1 VRALIDYRP
10 ALRERSGIGEY
21 THELARGLAASFDA
35 ATLDLAVFSSSW
47 KDRLEIHEPGLDRT
61 RKIDRRWPVRVL
73 NFAWHRAGWPSVE
86 TLTGERFDVVHSMT
100 PLLIPSRE
108 AAQVITIADLS
119 FLTDPAWARAEIRRD
134 YPDLIHA
141 HARRADAIVVMSDHV
156 GAEVRRVIGADAK
169 KVAVIPAGAPDW
181 TPRAAAPANGY
192 VLFVGTLEPRKNV
205 GVLLDAYE
213 RLLGHSLSRRS
224 PQGGDGGEGGA
235 GQPGR
240 ELVLAGKATDA
251 AQPWLDRIARPPLA
265 GKVRHLGYVQAADR
279 RALYEG
285 ASVLVL
291 PSLDEGFG
299 LPVLEA
305 MTLGVP
311 VVASRRGSL
320 PEVLGDAGQLVDA
333 TDTQGF
339 AEAIDRVL
347 GDDGFAAACAAR
359 GIERSRQFRWDRAAR
374 QTYEVYQQAIAHRRC
389 ASA

>member
-21 THELARGLAASFDA
+21 THQLARGLAASFDP
-35 ATLDLAVFSSSW
+35 ATLDVSLFSSSW
-47 KDRLEIHEPGLDRT
+47 KDRLEIHDPGLDRV
-61 RKIDRRWPVRVL
+61 RRIDRRWPVRAL
-73 NFAWHRAGWPSVE
+73 NFAWHRGGWPAVE

-100 PLLIPSRE
+100 PLLIPSRA
-108 AAQVITIADLS
+108 AAQVVTIADLS
-119 FLTDPAWARAEIRRD
+119 FLTDPSWARAEIRRD
-134 YPDLIHA
+134 YPDLIHS

-156 GAEVRRVIGADAK
+156 GAEVRRVIGIEAEK
-169 KVAVIPAGAPDW
+169 IAVIPAGAPDW
-181 TPRAAAPANGY
+181 TPRLSAPAHGY

-205 GVLLDAYE
+205 GVLLDAFE
-213 RLLGHSLSRRS
+213 KVITHGDFELL
-224 PQGGDGGEGGA
+224 
-235 GQPGR
+235 
-240 ELVLAGKATDA
+240 LAGKATDA
-251 AQPWLDRIARPPLA
+251 ARPWLDRIARAPLA
-265 GKVRHLGYVQAADR
+265 GCVRHLGYVEPDER

-333 TDTQGF
+333 NDQQGF

-347 GDDGFAAACAAR
+347 RDRSFAAACAAR

-374 QTYEVYQQAIAHRRC
+374 QTYAVYQQAIAHRRC

>member
-47 KDRLEIHEPGLDRT
+47 KDRLEIHEPGLDRA

-213 RLLGHSLSRRS
+213 SLSRRS
-224 PQGGDGGEGGA
+224 AKREGG
-235 GQPGR
+235 P

-347 GDDGFAAACAAR
+347 ADDGFAAACAAR

>member
-10 ALRERSGIGEY
+10 ALRERTGIGEY
-21 THELARGLAASFDA
+21 THELVRALSA
-35 ATLDLAVFSSSW
+35 LDLDLSVFSSSW
-47 KDRLEIHEPGLDRT
+47 KDRLVLEEPGLERVH
-61 RKIDRRWPVRVL
+61 RIDRRWPVRFL
-73 NFAWHRAGWPSVE
+73 NFVWHRLGRPPIEVM
-86 TLTGERFDVVHSMT
+86 TGATFDVVHSMT
-100 PLLIPSRE
+100 PLLIPARL

-119 FLTDPAWARAEIRRD
+119 FLTNPAWAQAEIRRD
-134 YPDLIHA
+134 YPGLIRS
-141 HARRADAIVVMSDHV
+141 HARRADGILVMSEHV
-156 GAEVRRVIGADAK
+156 GAEVQRVLGVDPAK
-169 KVAVIPAGAPDW
+169 IAVVSAGAPDW
-181 TPRAAAPANGY
+181 TPRTTPPGPPADGY

-213 RLLGHSLSRRS
+213 
-224 PQGGDGGEGGA
+224 A
-235 GQPGR
+235 GRAGWAGR

-251 AQPWLDRIARPPLA
+251 ARPWLERIARPPLA
-265 GKVRHLGYVQAADR
+265 GHVRHLGYVDAADR

-333 TDTQGF
+333 GDAQGF
-339 AEAIDRVL
+339 ADAIGRVL
-347 GDDGFAAACAAR
+347 SDRDFAADCAAR
-359 GIERSRQFRWDRAAR
+359 GIARARQFRWDRAAQ
-374 QTYEVYQQAIAHRRC
+374 QTMALYQRAIEHRRC

>member
-1 VRALIDYRP
+1 MRALIDYRP

-181 TPRAAAPANGY
+181 TPRAAAPTNGY

-205 GVLLDAYE
+205 GVLLDAFE
-213 RLLGHSLSRRS
+213 KIVAGRAGWA
-224 PQGGDGGEGGA
+224 GEA
-235 GQPGR
+235 GK

-251 AQPWLDRIARPPLA
+251 AGPWPSSLCRHGAAFNCP
-265 GKVRHLGYVQAADR
+265 GSTSVRRWCAPA
-279 RALYEG
+279 
-285 ASVLVL
+285 
-291 PSLDEGFG
+291 PSG
-299 LPVLEA
+299 
-305 MTLGVP
+305 T
-311 VVASRRGSL
+311 
-320 PEVLGDAGQLVDA
+320 
-333 TDTQGF
+333 
-339 AEAIDRVL
+339 
-347 GDDGFAAACAAR
+347 
-359 GIERSRQFRWDRAAR
+359 
-374 QTYEVYQQAIAHRRC
+374 
-389 ASA
+389 

>member
-47 KDRLEIHEPGLDRT
+47 KDRLEIHEPGLDRA

-73 NFAWHRAGWPSVE
+73 NFAWHRTGWPSVE

-181 TPRAAAPANGY
+181 TPRAATPANGY

-213 RLLGHSLSRRS
+213 SLSRRS
-224 PQGGDGGEGGA
+224 AKREGG
-235 GQPGR
+235 P

-347 GDDGFAAACAAR
+347 ADDGFAAACAAR

>member
-21 THELARGLAASFDA
+21 THELVRALAGGFSAD
-35 ATLDLAVFSSSW
+35 TLDLAVFSSSW
-47 KDRLEIHEPGLDRT
+47 KDRLEMTDPGLERV
-61 RKIDRRWPVRVL
+61 RRIDRRWPVRAL
-73 NFAWHRAGWPSVE
+73 NFAWHRLETPSIE
-86 TLTGERFDVVHSMT
+86 TLIGESVDVVHSMT
-100 PLLIPSRE
+100 PLLVPSQT

-119 FLTDPAWARAEIRRD
+119 FLTEPAWTRAEVRRD
-134 YPDLIHA
+134 YPALVRSHA
-141 HARRADAIVVMSDHV
+141 ERADAVLVMSEHV
-156 GAEVRRVIGADAK
+156 SGEVRRTLDVDPQ
-169 KVAVIPAGAPDW
+169 KVLVVPAGAPPW
-181 TPRAAAPANGY
+181 TPRAAAPEHGY

-205 GVLLDAYE
+205 GVLLDAFA
-213 RLLGHSLSRRS
+213 RLL
-224 PQGGDGGEGGA
+224 EAGGA
-235 GQPGR
+235 VPP
-240 ELVLAGKATDA
+240 LVLAGKATEGARDWVA
-251 AQPWLDRIARPPLA
+251 RMARPPLA
-265 GKVRHLGYVQAADR
+265 GHVRHLGYVEASER

-333 TDTQGF
+333 DDVEGL
-339 AEAIDRVL
+339 AVAIDRVVSDHAL
-347 GDDGFAAACAAR
+347 AAACAAK
-359 GIERSRQFRWDRAAR
+359 GVARSKQFSWTRAA
-374 QTYEVYQQAIAHRRC
+374 QLTYGLYERAIAHRRC